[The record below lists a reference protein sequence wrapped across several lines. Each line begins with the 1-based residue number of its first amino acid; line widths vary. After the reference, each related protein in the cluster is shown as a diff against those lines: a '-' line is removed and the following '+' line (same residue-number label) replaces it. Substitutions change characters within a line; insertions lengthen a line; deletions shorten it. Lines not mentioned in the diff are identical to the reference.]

1 MTYAP
6 PEETTLGTVL
16 GRGKRREAD
25 ATRRVIRAATPLRSS
40 LGIGFIGVGAVVI
53 LGLRSIYGLVWL
65 VALWETYP
73 NPLIALTAWVV
84 LLVVVTITV
93 LVARSRVGELPN
105 WMFALFL
112 TGLAVTIALDFTAIW
127 TLNDIGRNATAAATG
142 GMALIIVIT
151 TRRSIDIVIA
161 SSIIGLVF
169 AVAIVL
175 TTDPDPENYAPQ
187 VTTLAF
193 IVLP

>member
-6 PEETTLGTVL
+6 PEENTLGTVL

-73 NPLIALTAWVV
+73 NPLIALSAWVM
-84 LLVVVTITV
+84 LLVVVTVTV
-93 LVARSRVGELPN
+93 LVAR
-105 WMFALFL
+105 
-112 TGLAVTIALDFTAIW
+112 
-127 TLNDIGRNATAAATG
+127 
-142 GMALIIVIT
+142 
-151 TRRSIDIVIA
+151 
-161 SSIIGLVF
+161 
-169 AVAIVL
+169 
-175 TTDPDPENYAPQ
+175 
-187 VTTLAF
+187 
-193 IVLP
+193 